1 MRRTPKNPK
10 KAAKICLTPKFSP
23 KNNQLIKTTN
33 IGEINISD
41 IASPNGNI
49 VIPIY

>member
-1 MRRTPKNPK
+1 MRRTPKNPIN
-10 KAAKICLTPKFSP
+10 ADSICLCPIYSP
-23 KNNQLIKTTN
+23 KYSHPIKTTN

-49 VIPIY
+49 IIPMY